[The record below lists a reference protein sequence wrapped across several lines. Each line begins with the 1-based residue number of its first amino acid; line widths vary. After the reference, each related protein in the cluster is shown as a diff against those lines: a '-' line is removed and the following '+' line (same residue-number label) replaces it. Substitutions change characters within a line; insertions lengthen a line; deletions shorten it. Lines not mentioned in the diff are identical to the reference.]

1 MDIDGR
7 SFFNSQFLN
16 RNGGH
21 WSDRINATS
30 NGEDE
35 GEAAS
40 NSEFFN
46 VLNTAVSVLNSEGT
60 QNNTIGEGDANQIS
74 LLYQKVIG
82 EDAKNQAV
90 VDYIDNAIN
99 KGRTPRG
106 VKIKVGGAAQ
116 GEYNYP
122 KYFGEDKFFNVLD
135 FVDFGASKHVWGEKS
150 FKMGNES
157 VIVHFAA
164 ERKNRDASWVS
175 YADPDGN
182 LNSLGIHWL
191 KSGPNLALMNSNNHT
206 VAFAIFNSPSQLKKW
221 KNTVFN
227 KSYNHY
233 TNALTKK
240 GY

>member
-106 VKIKVGGAAQ
+106 VKIKC
-116 GEYNYP
+116 
-122 KYFGEDKFFNVLD
+122 
-135 FVDFGASKHVWGEKS
+135 S
-150 FKMGNES
+150 
-157 VIVHFAA
+157 
-164 ERKNRDASWVS
+164 
-175 YADPDGN
+175 
-182 LNSLGIHWL
+182 
-191 KSGPNLALMNSNNHT
+191 
-206 VAFAIFNSPSQLKKW
+206 
-221 KNTVFN
+221 
-227 KSYNHY
+227 
-233 TNALTKK
+233 
-240 GY
+240 